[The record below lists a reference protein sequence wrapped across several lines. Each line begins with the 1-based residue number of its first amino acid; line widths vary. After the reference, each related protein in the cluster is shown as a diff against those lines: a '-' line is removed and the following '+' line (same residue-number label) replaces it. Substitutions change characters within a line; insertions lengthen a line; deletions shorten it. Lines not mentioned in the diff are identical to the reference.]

1 MADETAGVR
10 INQNAIYAKQLEHGE
25 TLIKILQKL
34 DNLETVPER
43 LREVELTLARL
54 AWVERIA
61 YTALSA
67 ALIGLIS
74 AVMSLVIK

>member
-1 MADETAGVR
+1 MAEETSGVK
-10 INQNAIYAKQLEHGE
+10 ITQNAIYAKQLEHGE

-34 DNLETVPER
+34 DHLDDVPDR

-54 AWVERIA
+54 AWIERIA

-67 ALIGLIS
+67 GLLGLIS
-74 AVMSLVIK
+74 AVLGLVVK